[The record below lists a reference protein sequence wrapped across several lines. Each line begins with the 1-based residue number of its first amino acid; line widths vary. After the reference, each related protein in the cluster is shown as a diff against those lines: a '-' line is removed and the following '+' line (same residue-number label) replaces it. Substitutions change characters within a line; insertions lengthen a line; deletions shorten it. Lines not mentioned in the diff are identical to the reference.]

1 MKRLL
6 DIIYGAAFTLIF
18 GGALLADGLAD
29 LPHGF
34 VILFA
39 IVGAGG
45 ALVIIGNRL
54 EYGSWR

>member
-6 DIIYGAAFTLIF
+6 NIIYGAAFILIF
-18 GGALLADGLAD
+18 DAALCADGIAD

-39 IVGAGG
+39 IMGVAG
-45 ALVIIGNRL
+45 ALVFIGNRL
-54 EYGSWR
+54 EYGRWR